1 MKSLPTPV
9 GLYDPFVHTVMD
21 DPYPIYRRLR
31 NEYPVFHN
39 QDRDLWVLSRYSDVQ
54 SVARNWE
61 VFSSASG
68 ADIDVGFGFFGAGD
82 FGDSDPPKHDRIR
95 GVLRDAFTPR
105 RVQDLED
112 KIRRQVEEL
121 FAPLFERGSG
131 EFVEEV
137 GSQLP
142 LAIIFGMLG
151 YRDDGAF
158 LAPLMYDALARVPG
172 SSLIP
177 ERATQAVQAL
187 KDYAETVAE
196 ERRKRPQDDL
206 VSVIVAAEKT
216 GDIVREEVPA
226 ICILLMLAGWNTTT
240 ALVANSMWLL
250 AHHPDQRRL
259 LAEAPDRI
267 PGAIEEI
274 LRCES
279 PAQHHTRVLTK
290 EMELHGHTIAAG
302 ERVLLLWA
310 SANRD
315 EERWVD
321 GETFDVAREPKRNL
335 AFGEGIH
342 HCIGAPLARLEGRIL
357 VEYVLSRAPDFEV
370 GETERFPGVML
381 RGIARLPISL

>member
-1 MKSLPTPV
+1 MLPTPV

-21 DPYPIYRRLR
+21 DPYPIYRQLR

-39 QDRDLWVLSRYSDVQ
+39 PDRNLWVLSRYSDVQ
-54 SVARNWE
+54 SVARNWQ
-61 VFSSASG
+61 VFSSSAGS
-68 ADIDVGFGFFGAGD
+68 DIDVGFGFFGAGD

-105 RVQDLED
+105 LIQELED
-112 KIRRQVEEL
+112 KIRRQVDEL
-121 FAPLFERGSG
+121 FGPLFERGSG
-131 EFVEEV
+131 EFVGEV
-137 GSQLP
+137 GSNLP

-151 YRDDGAF
+151 YRDEGAH

-172 SSLIP
+172 SNLIP
-177 ERATQAVQAL
+177 KRAIQAVQAL
-187 KDYAETVAE
+187 KDHAEVVAE

-216 GDIVREEVPA
+216 GDILPEEVSA
-226 ICILLMLAGWNTTT
+226 ICVLLMLAGWNTTT

-250 AHHPDQRRL
+250 ARYPDQRRL
-259 LAEAPDRI
+259 LTEEPDRI

-274 LRCES
+274 LRFES
-279 PAQHHTRVLTK
+279 PAQHHTRVLMK
-290 EMELHGHTIAAG
+290 DVEIHGHTIAAG

-321 GETFDVAREPKRNL
+321 SEKFDVAREPKRNL

-342 HCIGAPLARLEGRIL
+342 HCIGAPLARLEGRIV
-357 VEYVLSRAPDFEV
+357 VEKVLSRSPDFEV
-370 GETERFPGVML
+370 GEAERFPGVML
-381 RGIARLPISL
+381 RGISRLPISL